1 MRSIVAGLALS
12 GLVAC
17 ASNGSEQPKSGAFEA
32 DPRPLGRTLVYECLG
47 NEFLARLGPG
57 EMAIWIGDEYRI
69 LSQVRSASG
78 VKYEEG
84 DIQFW
89 SKGDEASIRVRGQ
102 LYPECVVVPERAP
115 WEDARR
121 RGVNFRAV
129 GNEPGWYLEWQEG
142 RQLLYVGSYGSERIL
157 LPDPGVQWQEGVR
170 LIQAREGG
178 QEVIV
183 EIQTEAC
190 MDSMSGRQYPASV
203 SLVVNGNPLKGC
215 GMDLTI
221 PWK

>member
-1 MRSIVAGLALS
+1 M
-12 GLVAC
+12 
-17 ASNGSEQPKSGAFEA
+17 
-32 DPRPLGRTLVYECLG
+32 
-47 NEFLARLGPG
+47 
-57 EMAIWIGDEYRI
+57 
-69 LSQVRSASG
+69 
-78 VKYEEG
+78 
-84 DIQFW
+84 
-89 SKGDEASIRVRGQ
+89 
-102 LYPECVVVPERAP
+102 VVPERAP